1 MKDGVGDHLSSGVGD
16 EAEPGSS
23 EDVESEVAAALGPFV
38 GLLSKNSPDESDDR
52 VAVWEDADA
61 VGAATDLPVQP
72 LVRVV

>member
-38 GLLSKNSPDESDDR
+38 GLLSKNRLFVMESVGGPR
-52 VAVWEDADA
+52 GVAA
-61 VGAATDLPVQP
+61 V
-72 LVRVV
+72 R